1 MSSKIPNEWF
11 CPITIQLMINPVIG
25 SDGHTYEK
33 EAIEKWL
40 SNNNSSPITNAP
52 MFISQLIPNIA
63 LRNTIQEFT
72 ALNKNTI
79 QEFTALNKKA
89 ILNPINK
96 TGIMPCIDSDD
107 KITSSYTVY
116 ELDDKNLNIHI
127 PVIPPKNGHR
137 KSSVIICVIDVSGSM
152 DSPVSTDQ
160 EEHGFSRLDLVK
172 HSVKTIISMLDD
184 NDYLSIVTFSTDSR
198 IILSIT
204 QMDSNGRLNA
214 IHKIDTLKTESQTN
228 IWSGLQ
234 KAINTSTEAICEN
247 KNVFSVLLTDGESN
261 INPPRGIIPTLSAY
275 IKEKHFKGTLSTFGF
290 GYSLDSN
297 LLDEVATLLNG
308 TFAFIPDATM
318 VGTVFTNYISNCLA
332 CVHDNTKVNIET
344 NGNIIEILGNTNI
357 GMLQYGQPRNIIV
370 KVAFSNDLSF
380 KYTINNETVSIN
392 FDNISSSIDNESH
405 VQIARFYLIKGLQ
418 QAINEPINKAQIIVN
433 DILTKLKKVYTITLD
448 SRIKEMI
455 KDFHSTNINEGQIT
469 QAFSC
474 EDWFNKWG
482 RHYILSVIKAHSYQ
496 QCNNFKDPGV
506 QFYGGSLFG
515 SLRDEADNMFCSL
528 PPPEPSIKRYSQTNT
543 RTNTQPVS
551 MASYHNSSGGCFGG
565 NSIVH
570 MKDSFKKVSEICKD
584 DILENGA
591 KVICVINTIITKG
604 LKPMVHIN
612 GLEITEWHPI
622 LDKNNIW
629 IFPIENYETKIININ
644 MVYNFVLDSK
654 HIITINDTQCC
665 TLAHGFTDNNVIK
678 HPYFGTNKI
687 IKELSEIDGWK
698 DGNITISDIDFLHNG
713 DITVGIK
720 H

>member
-33 EAIEKWL
+33 DAIEKWL
-40 SNNNSSPITNAP
+40 SNNNSSPITKAP

-63 LRNTIQEFT
+63 LRNIIQD
-72 ALNKNTI
+72 
-79 QEFTALNKKA
+79 FTALNKKA
-89 ILNPINK
+89 ILNPSNK
-96 TGIMPCIDSDD
+96 TGIMTCIDSDD

-116 ELDDKNLNIHI
+116 KLDDNNLNIHI
-127 PVIPPKNGHR
+127 PVIPPKNGNR
-137 KSSVIICVIDVSGSM
+137 KPTVIICVIDVSGSM

-172 HSVKTIISMLDD
+172 HSVKTIISMLND

-204 QMDSNGRLNA
+204 RMDSVGRLNA
-214 IHKIDTLKTESQTN
+214 IQKINMLKTENQTN

-234 KAINTSTEAICEN
+234 KAINLSTEAICEN

-275 IKEKHFKGTLSTFGF
+275 IKEKQFKGTLSTFGF

-297 LLDEVATLLNG
+297 LLDEVGTLLNG

-332 CVHDNTKVNIET
+332 CVYDNTKVNIET

-392 FDNISSSIDNESH
+392 FDNILLSIDNESR

-433 DILTKLKKVYTITLD
+433 DILTKLKKAYTITLD

-455 KDFHSTNINEGQIT
+455 KDFHSTNINECQIT

-474 EDWFNKWG
+474 ENWFNKWG

-506 QFYGGSLFG
+506 QFYGGALFG

-543 RTNTQPVS
+543 QPVS
-551 MASYHNSSGGCFGG
+551 MASYYNSSGGCFGG

-570 MKDSFKKVSEICKD
+570 MKDGFKKVSEICKD

-604 LKPMVHIN
+604 LKSMVHIN

-622 LDKNNIW
+622 IDKNNTW
-629 IFPIENYETKIININ
+629 IFPVENYEAKIINID
-644 MVYNFVLDSK
+644 MVYNFILDTK
-654 HIITINDTQCC
+654 HIITINGTQCC
-665 TLAHGFTDNNVIK
+665 TLAHGFTDNAVIS

-687 IKELSEIDGWK
+687 IEELSEIEGWQN
-698 DGNITISDIDFLHNG
+698 GNITISDVDFYNNG
-713 DITVGIK
+713 DIIVGIK

>member
-11 CPITIQLMINPVIG
+11 CPITIELMINPVIG

-33 EAIEKWL
+33 DAIEKWL
-40 SNNNSSPITNAP
+40 SNNNSSPITKAP

-63 LRNTIQEFT
+63 LRNIIQDFT
-72 ALNKNTI
+72 TLNKNTI
-79 QEFTALNKKA
+79 QEFTAHNKKA
-89 ILNPINK
+89 ILNPSNK
-96 TGIMPCIDSDD
+96 TGIMTCIDSDD

-116 ELDDKNLNIHI
+116 KLDDNNLNIHI
-127 PVIPPKNGHR
+127 PVIPPKNGNR
-137 KSSVIICVIDVSGSM
+137 KPTVIICVIDVSGSM
-152 DSPVSTDQ
+152 DSPVSTEG

-172 HSVKTIISMLDD
+172 HSVKTIISMLND

-204 QMDSNGRLNA
+204 RMDSVGRLNA
-214 IHKIDTLKTESQTN
+214 IQKINMLKTESQTN
-228 IWSGLQ
+228 IWAGLQ
-234 KAINTSTEAICEN
+234 KAINLSTEAICEN

-261 INPPRGIIPTLSAY
+261 LNPPRGIIPTLNAY
-275 IKEKHFKGTLSTFGF
+275 IKEKQFKGTLSTFGF
-290 GYSLDSN
+290 GYCLDSN

-332 CVHDNTKVNIET
+332 CVYDNTKVNIET

-357 GMLQYGQPRNIIV
+357 GMLQYGQPRNIII
-370 KVAFSNDLSF
+370 KVASSDDLSF

-392 FDNISSSIDNESH
+392 FDNILLSIDNESR
-405 VQIARFYLIKGLQ
+405 VQIARFYLIKDLQ

-469 QAFSC
+469 QAFSR
-474 EDWFNKWG
+474 EDWFSKWG
-482 RHYILSVIKAHSYQ
+482 RHYILSVIKAHTYQ

-506 QFYGGSLFG
+506 QFYGGALFG

-528 PPPEPSIKRYSQTNT
+528 PPPEPTIKRYSQTNT
-543 RTNTQPVS
+543 RAVS

-570 MKDSFKKVSEICKD
+570 MKDGFKKVSEICKD

-604 LKPMVHIN
+604 LKSMVHIN

-622 LDKNNIW
+622 IDKNNTW
-629 IFPIENYETKIININ
+629 IFPVENYEAKIVNID
-644 MVYNFVLDSK
+644 MVYNFILDTK
-654 HIITINDTQCC
+654 HIITINGTQCC
-665 TLAHGFTDNNVIK
+665 TLAHGFTDNAVIS
-678 HPYFGTNKI
+678 HTYFGTNKI
-687 IKELSEIDGWK
+687 IEELCKIDGWK
-698 DGNITISDIDFLHNG
+698 DGNITISDVDFLHNG
-713 DITVGIK
+713 DIIVGIK

>member
-33 EAIEKWL
+33 DAIEKWL
-40 SNNNSSPITNAP
+40 SNNNSSPITKAP

-63 LRNTIQEFT
+63 LRNIIQDFTI
-72 ALNKNTI
+72 NKNTI
-79 QEFTALNKKA
+79 QEFTAHNKKA
-89 ILNPINK
+89 ILNPSNK
-96 TGIMPCIDSDD
+96 TGIMTCIDSDD

-116 ELDDKNLNIHI
+116 KLDDNNLNIHI
-127 PVIPPKNGHR
+127 PVIPPKNGNR
-137 KSSVIICVIDVSGSM
+137 KPTVIICVIDVSGSM
-152 DSPVSTDQ
+152 DSPVSTEG

-172 HSVKTIISMLDD
+172 HSVKTIISMLND

-204 QMDSNGRLNA
+204 RMDSAGRLNA
-214 IHKIDTLKTESQTN
+214 IQKIDMLKTESQTN
-228 IWSGLQ
+228 IWAGLQ
-234 KAINTSTEAICEN
+234 KAINLSTEAICEN

-261 INPPRGIIPTLSAY
+261 LNPPRGIIPTLNAY
-275 IKEKHFKGTLSTFGF
+275 IKEKQFKGTLSTFGF
-290 GYSLDSN
+290 GYCLDSN

-332 CVHDNTKVNIET
+332 CVYDNTKVNIET

-357 GMLQYGQPRNIIV
+357 GMLQYGQPRNIII
-370 KVAFSNDLSF
+370 KVASSDDLSF

-392 FDNISSSIDNESH
+392 FDNILLSIDNESR
-405 VQIARFYLIKGLQ
+405 VQIARFYLIKDLQ

-469 QAFSC
+469 QAFSR
-474 EDWFNKWG
+474 EDWFSKWG
-482 RHYILSVIKAHSYQ
+482 RHYILSVIKAHTYQ

-506 QFYGGSLFG
+506 QFYGGALFG

-528 PPPEPSIKRYSQTNT
+528 PPPEPTIKRYSQTNT
-543 RTNTQPVS
+543 RAVS

-570 MKDSFKKVSEICKD
+570 MKDGFKKVSEICKD

-604 LKPMVHIN
+604 LKSMVHIN

-622 LDKNNIW
+622 LDKNNTW
-629 IFPIENYETKIININ
+629 IFPVENYEAKIVNID
-644 MVYNFVLDSK
+644 MVYNFILDTK
-654 HIITINDTQCC
+654 HIITINGTQCC
-665 TLAHGFTDNNVIK
+665 TLAHGFTDNAVIS
-678 HPYFGTNKI
+678 HTYFGTNKI
-687 IKELSEIDGWK
+687 IEELCKIDGWK
-698 DGNITISDIDFLHNG
+698 DGNITISDVDFLHNG
-713 DITVGIK
+713 DIIVGIK